1 MHSWVAAM
9 QSFSLVKAK
18 RVPRTL
24 LQCEDSDE
32 EPQPST
38 GPETIGA
45 AVDHLALGNEAAEK
59 EEYSLALR
67 HWEEGLREG
76 SDAPHVLHEQ
86 MSQVLIELDR
96 PLQAAKQ
103 AELAV
108 EAAPKWAE
116 AHLTLGRARLCLRDW
131 PLARGSFA
139 QALHFQ
145 PDHAMAKM
153 ELEELDAFIARQE
166 TRLRPGPLPP

>member
-1 MHSWVAAM
+1 
-9 QSFSLVKAK
+9 
-18 RVPRTL
+18 
-24 LQCEDSDE
+24 
-32 EPQPST
+32 
-38 GPETIGA
+38 
-45 AVDHLALGNEAAEK
+45 
-59 EEYSLALR
+59 
-67 HWEEGLREG
+67 
-76 SDAPHVLHEQ
+76 

-103 AELAV
+103 AKLAV